1 MQVKRKLTLDDFKYM
16 EQLELKYYS
25 EEHVTPY
32 EEAYKWHLVNPDTS
46 SVLEEGGRI
55 IGFIDMLPL
64 KKAIIEKILSGS
76 FNDKYL
82 KADDIVA
89 MEKLR
94 EGESVDLLLSC
105 IVVDKEY
112 RKTDALKILLDDKM
126 EYYRNFVKK
135 GIVIDSIIT
144 SNVTEDGIRFSE
156 RMGFQRVGTSEHGTA
171 LFRTTF
177 REFDERIKAMR
188 PKPYRPAAAVG
199 QKE

>member
-1 MQVKRKLTLDDFKYM
+1 MRIKGELTLEDFKYM

-25 EEHVTPY
+25 EEHVTPS
-32 EEAYKWHLVNPDTS
+32 EEAYRWHLANPDTGC
-46 SVLEEGGRI
+46 VLEEGGRI
-55 IGFIDMLPL
+55 IGFIDMLPV
-64 KKAIIEKILSGS
+64 KRAAFERILSGS

-82 KADDIVA
+82 TSGDLVS

-105 IVVDKEY
+105 VLVDKEY
-112 RKTDALKILLDDKM
+112 RKTDALKILLDFSM
-126 EYYRNFVKK
+126 EYYRGFVKV

-156 RMGFQRVGTSEHGTA
+156 RMGFQRIGITDHGTV

-177 REFDERIKAMR
+177 REFDERIKAIR
-188 PKPYRPAAAVG
+188 PKQEGIVP
-199 QKE
+199 E